1 MNESYHPLP
10 GSKTSK
16 ASLVAELLKVLC
28 DAFATRGLGL
38 SCQLVLGRSV

>member
-1 MNESYHPLP
+1 MSHTTLSWQQKPA
-10 GSKTSK
+10 K